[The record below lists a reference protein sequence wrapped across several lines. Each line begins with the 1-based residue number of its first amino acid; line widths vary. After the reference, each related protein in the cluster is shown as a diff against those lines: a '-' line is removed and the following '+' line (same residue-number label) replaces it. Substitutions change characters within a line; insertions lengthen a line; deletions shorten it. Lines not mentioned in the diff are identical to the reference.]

1 MPDEQIPEEQTT
13 EKETPKKATTR
24 RRRRPRK
31 DESAAKAEPAAA
43 KSARPE
49 PRISKEILVNAGDLE
64 TRVAVLENGEL
75 AELYVER
82 EPRIVG
88 NIYKGKIVNIVR
100 GMDAAFADIGT
111 ARHAFLSVDDITLG
125 PGEEDVG
132 PTAER
137 PRQSITEMLKPGQEV
152 LLQVVRGP
160 MGSKGP
166 RVSARLALPGRY
178 LVLVMTEG
186 AYVGISRKIE
196 KEAERQRLRAIA
208 ERLRPPNQGLI
219 VRTEAEGK
227 GVTLLKQDLDYLMTL
242 DRRIQAKAR
251 EVKAPALLHQDLPLV
266 SRVIRDTASRQVKRL
281 VVDSPQ
287 VHEDVL
293 EIVEMTAP
301 QLKQRVALYS
311 DKLPLFAAHGI
322 EEEIERLL
330 RRRVWLG
337 TGGYLSVDETE
348 ALTTIDVNSGRFT
361 ATSGL
366 EETILRT
373 NLQAAE
379 EVARQLRLRD
389 LGGIIVIDFID
400 MDKAKHRSRVMEA
413 FEGALRRDRAKTKAM
428 HLSPL
433 GLVEMTRKRT
443 SGSLLKL
450 MTHDCPCCGG
460 TGRVR
465 SALTVALG
473 VERELARRTVQERA
487 DAFIVRA
494 HREVA
499 VILVGYGGERA
510 PQIEKTVGRPIYIRI
525 IADANVEHV
534 ELAATDTRQVEQQI
548 TVLKPGDVVT
558 ARIISQDAG
567 ELALAEANG
576 YLVGIE
582 SDKEI
587 ATPEV
592 EVRIKEVHNSFARG
606 QLVVKRPAGSAARRR
621 RPRRRAKA
629 PAKPE

>member
-1 MPDEQIPEEQTT
+1 MPEKTT
-13 EKETPKKATTR
+13 TSSRRKTPKDK
-24 RRRRPRK
+24 P
-31 DESAAKAEPAAA
+31 AAKPTRSEA
-43 KSARPE
+43 
-49 PRISKEILVNAGDLE
+49 RISKEILVNAGDLE
-64 TRVAVLENGEL
+64 TRVAILENGEL

-111 ARHAFLSVDDITLG
+111 VRHAFLSVDDVILG
-125 PGEEDVG
+125 PGEDEVG
-132 PTAER
+132 PAAER
-137 PRQSITEMLKPGQEV
+137 QRGSITEMLKAGQEV

-166 RVSARLALPGRY
+166 RVSTRLALPGRY
-178 LVLVMTEG
+178 LVLLMSEG
-186 AYVGISRKIE
+186 TYVGISRKIE
-196 KEAERQRLRAIA
+196 KEAERQRLRAVA
-208 ERLRPPNQGLI
+208 ERIRPPHHGLI
-219 VRTEAEGK
+219 VRTEGEGK
-227 GVTLLKQDLDYLMTL
+227 GMKLLKQDLDYLMNL
-242 DRRIQAKAR
+242 AQRLQAKAR
-251 EVKAPALLHQDLPLV
+251 EVKAPALLHEDLPLV

-293 EIVEMTAP
+293 ELVEMIAP
-301 QLKQRVALYS
+301 QLKQRVTLYS

-330 RRRVWLG
+330 RRRVRLG
-337 TGGYLSVDETE
+337 TGGYISIDETE
-348 ALTTIDVNSGRFT
+348 ALTTIDVNSGRYT
-361 ATSGL
+361 ATGGL

-389 LGGIIVIDFID
+389 IGGIIVIDFID

-413 FEGALRRDRAKTKAM
+413 FEKALRRDRAKTKTM

-450 MTHDCPCCGG
+450 LTHDCPCCNGG
-460 TGRVR
+460 GRLR
-465 SALTVALG
+465 SPLTVALG
-473 VERELARRTVQERA
+473 VERELARRTVQERP
-487 DAFIVRA
+487 DAFVVRA

-499 VILVGYGGERA
+499 TILVGYAGERA
-510 PQIEKTVGRPIYIRI
+510 QQTEKTIGRAIYIRTTP
-525 IADANVEHV
+525 DANVEHV
-534 ELAATDTRQVEQQI
+534 EIASSDTRQVGQQI
-548 TVLKPGDVVT
+548 TILKPGDVVA

-567 ELALAEANG
+567 DLALAEASG
-576 YLVGIE
+576 YLIGIE

-587 ATPEV
+587 AAAEI
-592 EVRIKEVHNSFARG
+592 EVRIKEVHNSFARA
-606 QLVVKRPAGSAARRR
+606 QIAVKRPARGAPRRR